1 MYRTVVAV
9 VGLSLGI
16 GVALFCVLLIQKPYL
31 ALLILYAL
39 FVKPLVQP
47 YCRLAEI
54 LCYLADRQKVL
65 IERYNNEVSVV
76 SNSLI
81 VDHEYVADQ
90 VAKTTF
96 DNGYVIYVNFG
107 YKSYR
112 TPSGKNIPERD
123 YRVEKVED

>member
-1 MYRTVVAV
+1 MKLQETYYTEYY
-9 VGLSLGI
+9 SSH
-16 GVALFCVLLIQKPYL
+16 FDSWKDQFQDSY
-31 ALLILYAL
+31 
-39 FVKPLVQP
+39 
-47 YCRLAEI
+47 
-54 LCYLADRQKVL
+54 
-65 IERYNNEVSVV
+65 ERYNNEISVV

-123 YRVEKVED
+123 YRVLKVED